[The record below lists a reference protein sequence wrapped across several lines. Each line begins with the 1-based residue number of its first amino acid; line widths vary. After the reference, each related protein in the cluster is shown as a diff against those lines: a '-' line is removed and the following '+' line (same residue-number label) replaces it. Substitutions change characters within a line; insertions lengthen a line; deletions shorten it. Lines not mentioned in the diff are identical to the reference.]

1 MARSQ
6 SHGEGKAR
14 EESLRSSLHLA
25 IASDMAREAIE
36 VEEHSADEKHE
47 KNTDEKQNSDEERD
61 DDKKP
66 VIVDVV
72 EGVVHD
78 LDEEDETNGGKGEKR
93 SNGDVASAVDDR
105 EWRRSQDA
113 KH

>member
-1 MARSQ
+1 MA
-6 SHGEGKAR
+6 
-14 EESLRSSLHLA
+14 LHLA
-25 IASDMAREAIE
+25 IASEMAGEAIE
-36 VEEHSADEKHE
+36 VEEHSA
-47 KNTDEKQNSDEERD
+47 DEKQNSDEERD

-66 VIVDVV
+66 VIVDVA
-72 EGVVHD
+72 EGEVHD
-78 LDEEDETNGGKGEKR
+78 LVEENETNGGKGEKR

>member
-1 MARSQ
+1 MA
-6 SHGEGKAR
+6 
-14 EESLRSSLHLA
+14 LHLA
-25 IASDMAREAIE
+25 ISSDIAGQAIE

-78 LDEEDETNGGKGEKR
+78 LDEEDETNGGQGEKR
-93 SNGDVASAVDDR
+93 
-105 EWRRSQDA
+105 QTTL
-113 KH
+113 